1 MQGTGMENLELF
13 ERFGLAIAIGAIVG
27 VERHWRERDE
37 EEGKRTAGLRTFT
50 LVGMLGGL
58 AGFIER
64 AVSAPSTP
72 YGLVVT
78 GILIIFSAVFA
89 LYQYRESEASGS
101 YSVTSVIAGMATF
114 SLGALAVLGNLTLA
128 AAGGV
133 ALVAILASREVLHG
147 FMKTL
152 TWNELRS
159 AIIFLAMAFIVLPAL
174 PTTPI
179 GPFGGVSPA
188 ETWMLVIL
196 LAGISF
202 IGYVAVKVLGQ
213 TRGELLAGA
222 VSGLVSSTA
231 TAINNAQLSAAG
243 HPPQVLVAGALAAN
257 AVSCLKVAL
266 FSALIAAP
274 IAWRIGPAL
283 VTAALVMGGISL
295 LIARRST
302 GEQISRSSRNPFEL
316 RAVLKMALL
325 LVAVAFLARA
335 SAAWFGEAGLL
346 TVSMLSGIAD
356 VDAIAVTV
364 AGMLDSIG
372 TELAAAALGAA
383 VISNTV
389 AKSGYAMA
397 FGTSAFS
404 IRFLLANA
412 GALAAGFFVYH
423 ALPALVKA
431 AGIIP

>member
-1 MQGTGMENLELF
+1 MENLELF

-50 LVGMLGGL
+50 LAGMLGGL
-58 AGFIER
+58 AGFIEQ

-72 YGLVVT
+72 RGLVVT
-78 GILIIFSAVFA
+78 GILIAFSAVFA

-114 SLGALAVLGNLTLA
+114 SLGALAVLGSLTLA

-133 ALVAILASREVLHG
+133 ALVVILASREVLHG

-202 IGYVAVKVLGQ
+202 IGYVAVKALGQ

-283 VTAALVMGGISL
+283 VAAALVMGGISL
-295 LIARRST
+295 LIARRNTTES
-302 GEQISRSSRNPFEL
+302 ISHNSRNPFEL
-316 RAVLKMALL
+316 PAVLKMALL

-335 SAAWFGEAGLL
+335 SAALFGDAGLL

-356 VDAIAVTV
+356 VDAITVTV

-372 TELAAAALGAA
+372 TELAATALGVAA
-383 VISNTV
+383 ISNTV
-389 AKSGYAMA
+389 AKSGYAVA
-397 FGTSAFS
+397 LGASAYS
-404 IRFLLANA
+404 IRFLLVNA
-412 GALAAGFFVYH
+412 GALAVGFFVYQ
-423 ALPALVKA
+423 ALPALLQAVVLSR
-431 AGIIP
+431 